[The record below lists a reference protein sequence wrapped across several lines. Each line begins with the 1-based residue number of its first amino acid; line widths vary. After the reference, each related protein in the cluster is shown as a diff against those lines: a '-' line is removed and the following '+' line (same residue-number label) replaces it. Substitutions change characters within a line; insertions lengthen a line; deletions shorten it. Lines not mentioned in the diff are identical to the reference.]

1 MALMKLIDSWSL
13 NKPICIKKK
22 HVFEISKLL
31 NIFDTDDKRKQQS
44 NKII

>member
-1 MALMKLIDSWSL
+1 MALMDSIDIWSL
-13 NKPICIKKK
+13 KNPSILKN

-31 NIFDTDDKRKQQS
+31 NIFDTDDKHKQQS

>member
-1 MALMKLIDSWSL
+1 MGLMDSIDTWSL
-13 NKPICIKKK
+13 SICILKK

-31 NIFDTDDKRKQQS
+31 NIFDTDDKYKQQS